1 MFRNDLWPENAGYSL
16 CVGIFKWLYRLPGRI
31 NRSFG
36 PTVAA
41 TGAQGTRHQGVD
53 PVGVTIV
60 AEEIQSLTG
69 SDEDDDRDHS
79 PSSD

>member
-1 MFRNDLWPENAGYSL
+1 MNPERHGWVGYPRRMGFFR
-16 CVGIFKWLYRLPGRI
+16 WLYRLPGRI

-41 TGAQGTRHQGVD
+41 TGVEGTRHQGVN

-60 AEEIQSLTG
+60 AEEIRG
-69 SDEDDDRDHS
+69 SARSNKVDDDEGDN
-79 PSSD
+79 PTAD

>member
-1 MFRNDLWPENAGYSL
+1 MWFFR
-16 CVGIFKWLYRLPGRI
+16 WLYRLPGRI

-41 TGAQGTRHQGVD
+41 TGATGTRHQGVD

-60 AEEIQSLTG
+60 AEEIEG
-69 SDEDDDRDHS
+69 SARYNKVDDEGDDPTAD
-79 PSSD
+79 